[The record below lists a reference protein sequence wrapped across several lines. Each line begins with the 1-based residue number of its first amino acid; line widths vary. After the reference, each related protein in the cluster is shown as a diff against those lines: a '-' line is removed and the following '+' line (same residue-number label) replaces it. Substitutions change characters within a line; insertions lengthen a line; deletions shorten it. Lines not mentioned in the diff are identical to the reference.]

1 MTLKRIG
8 AVVDGIQ
15 ITAKDQVDVV
25 AGANTVAKGDA
36 NGIMTDYMY
45 RNNDTINQDMTVAS
59 GENAVL
65 VGPVTVASGKTLTVT
80 GTLKII

>member
-1 MTLKRIG
+1 MNGMQSTTLNEVEVR
-8 AVVDGIQ
+8 A
-15 ITAKDQVDVV
+15 
-25 AGANTVAKGDA
+25 AGKTVATGDV
-36 NGIMTDYMY
+36 NGIHTNYMFS
-45 RNNDTINQDMTVAS
+45 NNSTINQDMEVVS